1 MAELGVGWIAIR
13 PDVSKITPEVRKA
26 LGASEREAGKSG
38 DSMGK
43 TMGGRLGGA
52 LKKTMVGTGVAAG
65 GVLAASLTKGIGR
78 LSAIEA
84 AESKLSGLGNSAAD
98 VSAIMENANAAVK
111 GTAYG
116 LDEAATTAAM
126 AVASGIKPGTELEGV
141 LTTVADTAA
150 IAGTSMSEMGNIF
163 GSVAARGKLQ
173 GDDMMQLTSRGI
185 PVLQLLGEE
194 LGKTSEEVSEMVS
207 KGEIDFKTFEAAM
220 SSGVG
225 GAAKTA
231 GETTQGAFAN
241 MGAAAGRLGATLAG
255 PFYDQAAGAFT
266 GVTDALDAMNGR
278 VKPVMDDFSGWLTGT
293 AIPRFKEFGTAAGD
307 AISGAFASGEV
318 QSRITQ
324 TVTAFKGVID
334 AGKGLVPVA
343 LDIAGSLGK
352 ASAALGVASWDLFI
366 SALTGV
372 GAAAK
377 IVAPPLEA
385 ISKFME
391 EHPAVVTAAVGAW
404 TAFKTVPGIIDRV
417 KDPVKGLVD
426 NMKSGSTGALDL
438 ARGVGDMK
446 RYFKETGGEISTF
459 DAAMRIVGTSTNTTL
474 QKIGSSYVNASLPLK
489 EFSQNQRELGRV
501 AKRAALDAGN
511 GWDWAGGVFTSIG
524 RSSTAA
530 VTGMAGTI
538 KGVGASAFTGLK
550 QAGKGA
556 IDFFG
561 GPWAV
566 GIMAAGS
573 VVACLVGASN
583 NTKAA
588 QENMAKAALEA
599 AEAQDTLR
607 DAVSGTTGALEGD
620 GLAAASKLVGA
631 ELSNM
636 TEMAKVSAPVLG
648 GLVKAIE
655 APDLSF
661 WQQGFWSK
669 SFREFRA
676 EVNLAED
683 AQKGLEAAARDLG
696 IPMSDVNRI
705 VAEGGSDYKNLVANL
720 RETGGASGYAADE
733 LEAARDKIEQTV
745 QAGRDLSPA
754 FVEASKAVDVLADSA
769 SSADDKLG
777 ALQSMMQLLGLAPK
791 DAEQAMRD
799 AAQAVDDLVES
810 ASGAE
815 YPVETLGDALVG
827 LDGKIDTSSQ
837 AGRDLYDALTGLG
850 GELENVAVNGGD
862 VQGAFDDMA
871 PAIEALADQFNM
883 TEDQVRELGKSYGLV
898 PNEIET
904 LVKLEGATDAEKDL
918 VNLASAIAAAPDEKR
933 VEVAVDD
940 EKSVAKIE
948 SFGFKVKELKNG
960 NVRVDVDDEEAKE
973 KLNWLILN
981 EFPKIDLANPTAK
994 VNLDTDELMYNA
1006 QYAQFQ
1012 LDTLDLQR
1020 PMPWASMDISSLSNQ
1035 QLVALQKV
1043 GLLDGQTPTP
1053 DAYMDISQLT
1063 AEQQKA
1069 LAQVFNLDGQTPT
1082 PAADLTT
1089 EQLHAK
1095 KNKAKDATDDLDRQR
1110 PNPHAD
1116 LNTDGVRDGVADSKS
1131 WIAELPATKT
1141 ISVIFSAIYQGFRNL
1156 TSDDAATG
1164 GYFDGAS
1171 FSRRFAI
1178 GGKLPVGIPAGGLN
1192 RHSGYRLPKTGPG
1205 TEVVDGFTAF
1215 NQDMVP
1221 AARLD
1226 AGEWVINGRSSDK
1239 YDKELREINRGT
1251 FPKLPGY
1258 ANGGRAHA
1266 DEIDAFVRGKTV
1278 RGHRARRPLDG
1289 APYDWAG
1296 INWGDCSAAM
1306 SAIARFAVGLA
1317 PMAARFATGNQREAL
1332 SALGFTMGRGPAGSL
1347 RIGWYNGG
1355 PAGGH
1360 TAGTL
1365 PNGVNVEMGGSPSQG
1380 HYGGNAVAWN
1390 HPSFTDHAYLN
1401 VPTSYAVTGVKGDEL
1416 DVPGDKTYG
1425 AAGASDYDTTVPAST
1440 RRTSAG
1446 SAIDR
1451 GPTSWSEVAGVAAS
1465 EFASG
1470 QVKDALGVFGI
1481 PDSPPA
1487 LQAYRE
1493 WEQAQAE
1500 MRSNAGSAES
1510 TETVKTPTNTGQTS
1524 ASQTP
1529 PNLDM
1534 PTTINKTVEI
1544 AYDPA
1549 GGAKQWATVVEMAL
1563 GKLGLSTSHK
1573 NRTIQQIDIE
1583 SGGNPNAQNNWD
1595 SNAQR
1600 GDPSIGLLQVIKS
1613 TFEAYRA
1620 KDLPNDQRHPLANI
1634 YAGINYANKR
1644 YGSLDAIW
1652 PTRNGYNAGG
1662 WVKGI
1667 GNAMSDLIPAAL
1679 SDGEFVVRGSRAA
1692 MFGPVL
1698 EQINGD
1704 APIKSNTA
1712 TGSKK
1717 VEYHFHG
1724 ADSRDLIR
1732 QLEARELAASM
1743 QHLGG

>member
-13 PDVSKITPEVRKA
+13 PDVSKITPEIKKA
-26 LGASEREAGKSG
+26 LGASESEAGKSG

-43 TMGGRLGGA
+43 TMGSRLGGA
-52 LKKTMVGTGVAAG
+52 LKKSAVGTGVAAG
-65 GVLAASLTKGIGR
+65 GLLAASLTKGIGR
-78 LSAIEA
+78 LTAIES
-84 AESKLSGLGNSAAD
+84 AEAKLTGLGNSAAD
-98 VSAIMENANAAVK
+98 VSSIMENANTAVK

-126 AVASGIKPGTELEGV
+126 AVAAGIKPGQELEGV
-141 LTTVADTAA
+141 LTTVADTAS
-150 IAGTSMSEMGNIF
+150 IAGASMSEMGNIF

-173 GDDMMQLTSRGI
+173 GDDLMQLQSRGI
-185 PVLQLLGEE
+185 PVLQLLAEE

-207 KGEIDFKTFEAAM
+207 KGEIDFKTFESAM
-220 SSGVG
+220 SRGVG
-225 GAAKTA
+225 GAAKEA
-231 GETTQGAFAN
+231 GETTIGAFKN

-255 PFYDQAAGAFT
+255 PFYDQASGAFT

-278 VKPVMDDFSGWLTGT
+278 MKPVMAGLGDWLTGT
-293 AIPRFKEFGTAAGD
+293 AIPQFQEFSKSAGD
-307 AISGAFASGEV
+307 AIGNAFASNEV

-324 TVTAFKGVID
+324 TVTAFKSVID
-334 AGKGLVPVA
+334 AGKGIAPVA
-343 LDIAGSLGK
+343 LDIAGALGK
-352 ASAALGVASWDLFI
+352 ASGALGVATWDLFI

-404 TAFKTVPGIIDRV
+404 TAFKTVPGIVDRV

-459 DAAMRIVGTSTNTTL
+459 DAAMRIMGTSTNTTL
-474 QKIGSSYVNASLPLK
+474 QKIGSSYINASLPLK
-489 EFSQNQRELGRV
+489 EYSQNQRELGRV
-501 AKRAALDAGN
+501 AKQAALDAGN

-538 KGVGASAFTGLK
+538 KGVGAAAFTGLK

-573 VVACLVGASN
+573 VVAGLVGASN

-607 DAVSGTTGALEGD
+607 NAVSGTTGALEGD
-620 GLAAASKLVGA
+620 GLVAASKLVSA
-631 ELSNM
+631 ELTQM

-683 AQKGLEAAARDLG
+683 AQKGLEAAARELS

-733 LEAARDKIEQTV
+733 LEAARAKIQETV
-745 QAGRDLSPA
+745 DAGRRLSPE
-754 FVEASKAVDVLADSA
+754 FVEISKAVDVLADSA
-769 SSADDKLG
+769 SSAEDKLG
-777 ALQSMMQLLGLAPK
+777 ALQSMMQVLGLAPK

-799 AAQAVDDLVES
+799 AAEAVDELVEA

-850 GELENVAVNGGD
+850 DELTNVAANGGD
-862 VQGAFDDMA
+862 VQGAFDEMA
-871 PAIEALADQFNM
+871 PAIEALAKQFNM
-883 TEDQVRELGKSYGLV
+883 TEDEVRELGRSYGLV
-898 PNEIET
+898 PDKIET
-904 LVKLEGATDAEKDL
+904 LINLEGATEAEKDL
-918 VNLASAIAAAPDEKR
+918 VKIVEKMAATPGEKEIEVKLEDKDSFER
-933 VEVAVDD
+933 LQSLGFEVENM
-940 EKSVAKIE
+940 K
-948 SFGFKVKELKNG
+948 GGTVK
-960 NVRVDVDDEEAKE
+960 VDVDDEEARE

-1006 QYAQFQ
+1006 EYAQYQ
-1012 LDTLDLQR
+1012 LDTLDLAR
-1020 PMPWASMDISSLSNQ
+1020 PMPWADMNIDLLNDKQISALNRVGILDGMRPDPDADMNIDQLNEKQ
-1035 QLVALQKV
+1035 QL
-1043 GLLDGQTPTP
+1043 
-1053 DAYMDISQLT
+1053 
-1063 AEQQKA
+1063 A

-1082 PAADLTT
+1082 PVGDMENEKLHGKKKTAADAVNSLGGM
-1089 EQLHAK
+1089 
-1095 KNKAKDATDDLDRQR
+1095 KAK
-1110 PNPHAD
+1110 PIAD
-1116 LNTDGVRDGVADSKS
+1116 LNTDGVRDGVTESKGWLAQLKDRLITVTYNAVYTNFDSG
-1131 WIAELPATKT
+1131 
-1141 ISVIFSAIYQGFRNL
+1141 FSGAGGSTRF
-1156 TSDDAATG
+1156 ATG
-1164 GYFDGAS
+1164 G
-1171 FSRRFAI
+1171 
-1178 GGKLPVGIPAGGLN
+1178 KLRAYATGM

-1205 TEVVDGFTAF
+1205 THEVDGFTAF
-1215 NQDMVP
+1215 DQNMVP

-1258 ANGGRAHA
+1258 AKGGRAHA
-1266 DEIDAFVRGKTV
+1266 DEIDSFVRGNTV

-1296 INWGDCSAAM
+1296 INWGDCSGAM

-1317 PMAARFATGNQREAL
+1317 PFAARFATGNQREAL
-1332 SALGFTMGRGPAGSL
+1332 SALGFTMGRGPAGSFRL
-1347 RIGWYNGG
+1347 GWYNGG

-1365 PNGVNVEMGGSPSQG
+1365 PNGVNVEMGGSPSRG

-1401 VPTSYAVTGVKGDEL
+1401 VPTAYKVASVKGGER
-1416 DVPGDKTYG
+1416 DVPENKTYG
-1425 AAGASDYDTTVPAST
+1425 AAGTSDYDTTAPVST
-1440 RRTSAG
+1440 RGVSTASAG
-1446 SAIDR
+1446 SAIDK

-1493 WEQAQAE
+1493 WEQAQAD
-1500 MRSNAGSAES
+1500 MRPKAGSSES
-1510 TETVKTPTNTGQTS
+1510 TETVKTPTNAGQTS

-1534 PTTINKTVEI
+1534 PTTINKTVKI

-1563 GKLGLSTSHK
+1563 GKLGLPSSHK
-1573 NRTIQQIDIE
+1573 DRTIQQIDIE
-1583 SGGNPNAQNNWD
+1583 SSGDPNALGPD
-1595 SNAQR
+1595 SSEGR
-1600 GDPSIGLLQVIKS
+1600 PTGLLQTKPG
-1613 TFEAYRA
+1613 TFNAYRA
-1620 KDLPNDQRHPLANI
+1620 KDLPNDIRHPLANV
-1634 YAGINYANKR
+1634 YAGINYANKI

-1704 APIKSNTA
+1704 APIKSNA
-1712 TGSKK
+1712 GNGSKK

>member
-52 LKKTMVGTGVAAG
+52 LKKSMVGTGVAAG

-126 AVASGIKPGTELEGV
+126 AVASGIKPGQELEGV

-194 LGKTSEEVSEMVS
+194 LGKTSEEVSDMVS

-231 GETTQGAFAN
+231 GETTQGAFKN

-278 VKPVMDDFSGWLTGT
+278 VKPIMADFSGWLTGT
-293 AIPRFKEFGTAAGD
+293 AIPQFKEFGTAASN
-307 AISGAFASGEV
+307 AIRGAFSSGEV
-318 QSRITQ
+318 QSRVTQ
-324 TVTAFKGVID
+324 TVTAFKSVID

-377 IVAPPLEA
+377 IVAPPLET

-404 TAFKTVPGIIDRV
+404 TAFKTVPGILDKV
-417 KDPVKGLVD
+417 KTPVKGLVD
-426 NMKSGSTGALDL
+426 GMKSGSTGALDL

-489 EFSQNQRELGRV
+489 EFSQNQREMGRV

-530 VTGMAGTI
+530 VTSMAGTI

-573 VVACLVGASN
+573 VVAGLVGASN

-769 SSADDKLG
+769 SSADDKLS

-799 AAQAVDDLVES
+799 AAEAVDEVVE
-810 ASGAE
+810 AATKAE

-883 TEDQVRELGKSYGLV
+883 TEDQVRELGKAYGLV
-898 PNEIET
+898 PDEIET

-918 VNLASAIAAAPDEKR
+918 VNLASTIAAAPDEKR

-948 SFGFKVKELKNG
+948 SFGFKVKELENG

-1131 WIAELPATKT
+1131 WLSQLKDRLITVT
-1141 ISVIFSAIYQGFRNL
+1141 FSAVYSGFRSGFSGSGGSEEFNL
-1156 TSDDAATG
+1156 
-1164 GYFDGAS
+1164 
-1171 FSRRFAI
+1171 
-1178 GGKLPVGIPAGGLN
+1178 GGKLKAYATGV

-1205 TEVVDGFTAF
+1205 THETDGFTAF
-1215 NQDMVP
+1215 DQNMVP

-1355 PAGGH
+1355 PGGGH

-1401 VPTSYAVTGVKGDEL
+1401 VPTSYAVTGIKGDEL

-1440 RRTSAG
+1440 RGTSAG

-1451 GPTSWSEVAGVAAS
+1451 GPTSWSEVAGIAAS

-1500 MRSNAGSAES
+1500 MRSKAGSAES
-1510 TETVKTPTNTGQTS
+1510 TETVKTPTNAGQTR

-1549 GGAKQWATVVEMAL
+1549 GGAKQWETVVEMAL

-1573 NRTIQQIDIE
+1573 DRTIQQIDIE

-1600 GDPSIGLLQVIKS
+1600 GDPSIGLLQVIK
-1613 TFEAYRA
+1613 
-1620 KDLPNDQRHPLANI
+1620 
-1634 YAGINYANKR
+1634 
-1644 YGSLDAIW
+1644 
-1652 PTRNGYNAGG
+1652 
-1662 WVKGI
+1662 
-1667 GNAMSDLIPAAL
+1667 
-1679 SDGEFVVRGSRAA
+1679 
-1692 MFGPVL
+1692 
-1698 EQINGD
+1698 
-1704 APIKSNTA
+1704 
-1712 TGSKK
+1712 
-1717 VEYHFHG
+1717 
-1724 ADSRDLIR
+1724 
-1732 QLEARELAASM
+1732 
-1743 QHLGG
+1743 

>member
-13 PDVSKITPEVRKA
+13 PDVSKITPEIKKA
-26 LGASEREAGKSG
+26 LGASETEAGKSG

-43 TMGGRLGGA
+43 TMGSRLGGA
-52 LKKTMVGTGVAAG
+52 LKKSAVGTGVAAG
-65 GVLAASLTKGIGR
+65 GLLAASLAKGMGR

-98 VSAIMENANAAVK
+98 VSSIMENANAAVK

-126 AVASGIKPGTELEGV
+126 AVASGIKPGQELEGV

-231 GETTQGAFAN
+231 GETTQGAFKN

-278 VKPVMDDFSGWLTGT
+278 MKPVMADFGDWLTGT
-293 AIPRFKEFGTAAGD
+293 AIPQFQEFSKSAGD
-307 AISGAFASGEV
+307 AIRGAFASGEV

-343 LDIAGSLGK
+343 LDIAGALGK
-352 ASAALGVASWDLFI
+352 ASAALGIASWDLFI

-372 GAAAK
+372 GAAAR

-404 TAFKTVPGIIDRV
+404 TAFKTVPGIVDRV

-459 DAAMRIVGTSTNTTL
+459 DAAMRIMGTSTNTTL
-474 QKIGSSYVNASLPLK
+474 QKIGSSYINSSLPLK
-489 EFSQNQRELGRV
+489 EYSQNQRELGRV
-501 AKRAALDAGN
+501 AKQAALDAGN
-511 GWDWAGGVFTSIG
+511 GWDWAGSVFTSIG

-538 KGVGASAFTGLK
+538 KGVGSAAFTGLK

-573 VVACLVGASN
+573 VVAGLVGASN

-607 DAVSGTTGALEGD
+607 TAVSGTTGALEGD
-620 GLAAASKLVGA
+620 GLVAASKLVSA
-631 ELSNM
+631 ELTQM

-676 EVNLAED
+676 EINLAED
-683 AQKGLEAAARDLG
+683 AQRSLESAARDLN
-696 IPMSDVNRI
+696 IPMSEVNRV
-705 VAEGGSDYKNLVANL
+705 VAEGGADYKNLVANL
-720 RETGGASGYAADE
+720 RETGGASDYAADE
-733 LEAARDKIEQTV
+733 LESARGAVEKAV
-745 QAGRDLSPA
+745 QAGRELSPT

-777 ALQSMMQLLGLAPK
+777 ALQSMMQLLGLSPK
-791 DAEQAMRD
+791 DAERAMRD
-799 AAQAVDDLVES
+799 AAEAVDDLVES

-862 VQGAFDDMA
+862 VQGAFEEMA
-871 PAIEALADQFNM
+871 PAIEALAKQFNM
-883 TEDQVRELGKSYGLV
+883 TEDEVLALGRSYGLV
-898 PNEIET
+898 PDEIET
-904 LVKLEGATDAEKDL
+904 LVNLEGATEAEQDL
-918 VNLASAIAAAPDEKR
+918 INLATEIAATPGEKQ
-933 VEVAVDD
+933 VKVAVED
-940 EKSVAKIE
+940 EESIAKIE
-948 SFGFKVKELKNG
+948 SFGFKVEDLKNG

-994 VNLDTDELMYNA
+994 VNLDTNELMYNA
-1006 QYAQFQ
+1006 QYAQYQ

-1020 PMPWASMDISSLSNQ
+1020 PMPWASMDISSLSSQ
-1035 QLVALQKV
+1035 QLVALQQV

-1063 AEQQKA
+1063 SEQQRA

-1082 PAADLTT
+1082 PAADMTT

-1095 KNKAKDATDDLDRQR
+1095 KAAAKAATDDLNKQR
-1110 PNPHAD
+1110 PTPYGD
-1116 LNTDGVRDGVADSKS
+1116 LNNQGVKDGVTESKG
-1131 WIAELPATKT
+1131 WLAQLKDRLITVT
-1141 ISVIFSAIYQGFRNL
+1141 FSAVYSGFR
-1156 TSDDAATG
+1156 SGFSGSGGSEEFAA
-1164 GYFDGAS
+1164 
-1171 FSRRFAI
+1171 
-1178 GGKLPVGIPAGGLN
+1178 GGKLKAYANGV

-1205 TEVVDGFTAF
+1205 TYETDGFTAF
-1215 NQDMVP
+1215 DQNMVP

-1258 ANGGRAHA
+1258 TNGGRAHA
-1266 DEIDAFVRGKTV
+1266 DEITEFVKGASV

-1296 INWGDCSAAM
+1296 INWGDCSGAM

-1317 PMAARFATGNQREAL
+1317 PFAARFATANQREAL
-1332 SALGFTMGRGPAGSL
+1332 SALGFTMGRGPAGSFRL
-1347 RIGWYNGG
+1347 GWVNGG
-1355 PAGGH
+1355 PGGGH

-1365 PNGVNVEMGGSPSQG
+1365 PNGVNVEMGGSPSRG

-1401 VPTSYAVTGVKGDEL
+1401 VPTSYAVTGVKGGEL

-1425 AAGASDYDTTVPAST
+1425 AAGASDYDTTSPVST
-1440 RRTSAG
+1440 RGVSTASAG
-1446 SAIDR
+1446 SAIDK
-1451 GPTSWSEVAGVAAS
+1451 GPTSWSEVAGLAAS

-1500 MRSNAGSAES
+1500 MRSKSGSAES
-1510 TETVKTPTNTGQTS
+1510 AETVKTPTNSGQTS

-1544 AYDPA
+1544 AYNPA

-1573 NRTIQQIDIE
+1573 DRTIQQIDIE

-1662 WVKGI
+1662 WVRGI

-1704 APIKSNTA
+1704 APIKSNAA
-1712 TGSKK
+1712 TGGKK

>member
-13 PDVSKITPEVRKA
+13 PDVSKITPEIKKA
-26 LGASEREAGKSG
+26 LGASEATAGKSG

-43 TMGGRLGGA
+43 TMGSRLGGA
-52 LKKTMVGTGVAAG
+52 LKKSAVGTGVAAG
-65 GVLAASLTKGIGR
+65 GLLAASLTKGIGR
-78 LSAIEA
+78 LTAIEA

-98 VSAIMENANAAVK
+98 VSSIMENANAAVK

-194 LGKTSEEVSEMVS
+194 LGKTSEEVSDMVS

-278 VKPVMDDFSGWLTGT
+278 MKPVMADFGDWLTGT
-293 AIPRFKEFGTAAGD
+293 AIPQFQEFGTAAGD

-352 ASAALGVASWDLFI
+352 ASAALGIASWDLFI

-372 GAAAK
+372 GAAAR
-377 IVAPPLEA
+377 IVSPPLEA
-385 ISKFME
+385 ISNFME

-404 TAFKTVPGIIDRV
+404 TAFKTVPGILDKV
-417 KDPVKGLVD
+417 KPPVERLVD
-426 NMKSGSTGALDL
+426 GMKSGSTGALDL

-459 DAAMRIVGTSTNTTL
+459 DAAMRIMGTSTNTTL
-474 QKIGSSYVNASLPLK
+474 QKIGSSYINASLPLK

-501 AKRAALDAGN
+501 AKQAALDAGN

-538 KGVGASAFTGLK
+538 KGVGAAAFTGLK

-573 VVACLVGASN
+573 VVAGLVGASN

-607 DAVSGTTGALEGD
+607 NAVSGTTGALEGD
-620 GLAAASKLVGA
+620 GLVAASKLVSA
-631 ELSNM
+631 ELTQM

-683 AQKGLEAAARDLG
+683 AQKGLEAAARDLN
-696 IPMSDVNRI
+696 IPMSEVNRI
-705 VAEGGSDYKNLVANL
+705 VAEGGADYKNLVANL
-720 RETGGASGYAADE
+720 RETGGASGHAADE
-733 LEAARDKIEQTV
+733 LESARGKIEQTV

-754 FVEASKAVDVLADSA
+754 FVEASKAVDILADSA

-850 GELENVAVNGGD
+850 DELTNVAINGGD
-862 VQGAFDDMA
+862 VQGAFDEMA
-871 PAIEALADQFNM
+871 PAIEALAKQFNM
-883 TEDQVRELGKSYGLV
+883 TEDEVRALGESYGLV
-898 PNEIET
+898 PDEIET

-933 VEVAVDD
+933 VEVAVED

-948 SFGFKVKELKNG
+948 SFGFKVKDLKNG
-960 NVRVDVDDEEAKE
+960 NVRVDVDDEEARE

-994 VNLDTDELMYNA
+994 VNLDTNELMYNLDYA
-1006 QYAQFQ
+1006 QYQ

-1035 QLVALQKV
+1035 QLAALQQV
-1043 GLLDGQTPTP
+1043 GLLNGQTPTP
-1053 DAYMDISQLT
+1053 NAYMNISQLT
-1063 AEQQKA
+1063 GEQQRA

-1082 PAADLTT
+1082 PVADMTA

-1095 KNKAKDATDDLDRQR
+1095 KAAAKAATDDLAKQR
-1110 PNPHAD
+1110 PTPHAN
-1116 LNTDGVRDGVADSKS
+1116 LNNQGVKDGVAESKG
-1131 WIAELPATKT
+1131 WLAELKDRLVTVT
-1141 ISVIFSAIYQGFRNL
+1141 FSAVYSGFR
-1156 TSDDAATG
+1156 SGFSGAGGSEEFATG
-1164 GYFDGAS
+1164 G
-1171 FSRRFAI
+1171 
-1178 GGKLPVGIPAGGLN
+1178 KLKAYANGV

-1205 TEVVDGFTAF
+1205 TYETDGFTAF
-1215 NQDMVP
+1215 DQNMVP

-1258 ANGGRAHA
+1258 ADGGRAHA
-1266 DEIDAFVRGKTV
+1266 DEITEFVKGASV

-1296 INWGDCSAAM
+1296 INWGDCSGAM

-1317 PMAARFATGNQREAL
+1317 PFAARFATGNQREAL
-1332 SALGFTMGRGPAGSL
+1332 SALGFTMGRGPAGAFRL
-1347 RIGWYNGG
+1347 GWYNGG

-1365 PNGVNVEMGGSPSQG
+1365 PNGVNVEMGGSPSRG

-1425 AAGASDYDTTVPAST
+1425 TAGASDYDTSVPVST
-1440 RRTSAG
+1440 RGVSTASAG
-1446 SAIDR
+1446 SAIDK

-1500 MRSNAGSAES
+1500 MRSKAGSAES
-1510 TETVKTPTNTGQTS
+1510 TETVKTPTNAGQTS

-1544 AYDPA
+1544 AYNPA
-1549 GGAKQWATVVEMAL
+1549 GGAKQWATVVDMAL

-1573 NRTIQQIDIE
+1573 DRTIQQIDIE

-1652 PTRNGYNAGG
+1652 PTRAGYNAGG

-1704 APIKSNTA
+1704 APIKSNA
-1712 TGSKK
+1712 STGSKK

>member
-13 PDVSKITPEVRKA
+13 PDVSKITPEIKKA
-26 LGASEREAGKSG
+26 LGASESEAGKSG

-43 TMGGRLGGA
+43 TMGARLGGA
-52 LKKTMVGTGVAAG
+52 LKKSAVGTGVAAG
-65 GVLAASLTKGIGR
+65 GLLAASLTKGIGR

-98 VSAIMENANAAVK
+98 VSSIMENANAAVK

-126 AVASGIKPGTELEGV
+126 AVASGIKPGQELEGV

-194 LGKTSEEVSEMVS
+194 LGKTSEEVSDMVS

-278 VKPVMDDFSGWLTGT
+278 MKPVMADFGDWLTGA
-293 AIPRFKEFGTAAGD
+293 AIPQFQEFSKSAGD
-307 AISGAFASGEV
+307 AIRGAFASGEV
-318 QSRITQ
+318 QSRISQ

-343 LDIAGSLGK
+343 LDIAGALGK
-352 ASAALGVASWDLFI
+352 ASAALGIASWDLFI

-372 GAAAK
+372 GAAAR

-404 TAFKTVPGIIDRV
+404 TAFKTVPGIVDRV

-459 DAAMRIVGTSTNTTL
+459 DAAMRIMGTSTNTTL
-474 QKIGSSYVNASLPLK
+474 QKIGSSYINASLPLK
-489 EFSQNQRELGRV
+489 EYSQNQRELGRV
-501 AKRAALDAGN
+501 AKQAALDAGN
-511 GWDWAGGVFTSIG
+511 GWDWAGSVFTSIG

-538 KGVGASAFTGLK
+538 KGVGSAAFTGLK

-573 VVACLVGASN
+573 VVAGLVGASN

-607 DAVSGTTGALEGD
+607 NAVSGTTGALEGD
-620 GLAAASKLVGA
+620 GLVAASKLVSA
-631 ELSNM
+631 ELTQM

-683 AQKGLEAAARDLG
+683 AQKGLEAAARDLN
-696 IPMSDVNRI
+696 IPMSEVNRI

-720 RETGGASGYAADE
+720 RETGGASGYAADQ
-733 LEAARDKIEQTV
+733 LEAARGKIEQTV

-791 DAEQAMRD
+791 DAERAMRD
-799 AAQAVDDLVES
+799 AAEAVDELVES

-850 GELENVAVNGGD
+850 DELTNVAVNGGD

-871 PAIEALADQFNM
+871 PAIEALAKQFNM
-883 TEDQVRELGKSYGLV
+883 TEDEVRALGESYGLV
-898 PNEIET
+898 PDEIET
-904 LVKLEGATDAEKDL
+904 LVKLEGATEAEKDL
-918 VNLASAIAAAPDEKR
+918 VNLASTIASAPES
-933 VEVAVDD
+933 
-940 EKSVAKIE
+940 KSVEIRLEDEESRLKLE
-948 SFGFKVKELKNG
+948 SFGFQVDTLPDG
-960 NVRVDVDDEEAKE
+960 NSRIGVDDEEARE

-994 VNLDTDELMYNA
+994 VNLDTSELMYNA
-1006 QYAQFQ
+1006 QYAQYQ

-1035 QLVALQKV
+1035 QLVALQQV

-1053 DAYMDISQLT
+1053 DAYMNISQLT
-1063 AEQQKA
+1063 SEQQRA

-1082 PAADLTT
+1082 PAADMTT

-1095 KNKAKDATDDLDRQR
+1095 KAAAKAATDDLNKQR
-1110 PNPHAD
+1110 PTPYAD
-1116 LNTDGVRDGVADSKS
+1116 LNNQGVKDGVTESKG
-1131 WIAELPATKT
+1131 WLAQLKDRLITVT
-1141 ISVIFSAIYQGFRNL
+1141 FSAVYSGFR
-1156 TSDDAATG
+1156 SGFSGSGGSEEFAA
-1164 GYFDGAS
+1164 
-1171 FSRRFAI
+1171 
-1178 GGKLPVGIPAGGLN
+1178 GGKLKAYANGV

-1205 TEVVDGFTAF
+1205 TYETDGFTAF
-1215 NQDMVP
+1215 DQNMVP

-1266 DEIDAFVRGKTV
+1266 DEITEFVKGASV

-1296 INWGDCSAAM
+1296 INWGDCSGAM

-1317 PMAARFATGNQREAL
+1317 PFAARFATGNQREAL
-1332 SALGFTMGRGPAGSL
+1332 SALGFTMGRGPAGSFRL
-1347 RIGWYNGG
+1347 GWYNGG

-1365 PNGVNVEMGGSPSQG
+1365 PNGVNVEMGGSPSRG

-1401 VPTSYAVTGVKGDEL
+1401 VPTSYAVTGVKGGEL

-1425 AAGASDYDTTVPAST
+1425 AAGANGYDTSEPVSARIPST
-1440 RRTSAG
+1440 ASAG
-1446 SAIDR
+1446 TAIDK

-1510 TETVKTPTNTGQTS
+1510 TETVKTPTNAGQTS

-1534 PTTINKTVEI
+1534 PTTITKTVEI
-1544 AYDPA
+1544 AYNPA

-1573 NRTIQQIDIE
+1573 DRTIQQIDIE

-1644 YGSLDAIW
+1644 YGSLDSIW

-1662 WVKGI
+1662 WVRGI

-1712 TGSKK
+1712 TGGKK

>member
-13 PDVSKITPEVRKA
+13 PDVSKITPEIKKA
-26 LGASEREAGKSG
+26 LGASEQEAGKSG

-52 LKKTMVGTGVAAG
+52 LKKSVVGTGVAAG
-65 GVLAASLTKGIGR
+65 GLLAASLTKGIGR
-78 LSAIEA
+78 LTAIEA

-98 VSAIMENANAAVK
+98 VSSIMENANAAVK

-126 AVASGIKPGTELEGV
+126 AVASGIKPGQELEGV

-194 LGKTSEEVSEMVS
+194 LGKTSEEVSDMVS

-266 GVTDALDAMNGR
+266 GITDALDAMNGR
-278 VKPVMDDFSGWLTGT
+278 VKPVMDDFSSWLTGT

-307 AISGAFASGEV
+307 AISGAFASGAV

-343 LDIAGSLGK
+343 LDIAGALGK
-352 ASAALGVASWDLFI
+352 ASAALGIASWDLFI

-417 KDPVKGLVD
+417 KNPVKGLVD

-459 DAAMRIVGTSTNTTL
+459 DAAMRIMGTSTNTTL
-474 QKIGSSYVNASLPLK
+474 QKIGSSYINASLPLK
-489 EFSQNQRELGRV
+489 EYSQNQRELGRV
-501 AKRAALDAGN
+501 AKQAALDAGN
-511 GWDWAGGVFTSIG
+511 GWDWAGGVFASIG

-530 VTGMAGTI
+530 VTSMAGTI
-538 KGVGASAFTGLK
+538 KGVGAAAFTGLK

-573 VVACLVGASN
+573 VVAGLVGASN

-607 DAVSGTTGALEGD
+607 NAVSGTTGALEGD
-620 GLAAASKLVGA
+620 GLAAASKLVSA
-631 ELSNM
+631 ELTQM

-683 AQKGLEAAARDLG
+683 AQKGLEAAARDLN
-696 IPMSDVNRI
+696 IPMSEVNRI

-733 LEAARDKIEQTV
+733 LEAARAKIQETV
-745 QAGRDLSPA
+745 DAGRRLSPE
-754 FVEASKAVDVLADSA
+754 FVEISKAVDVLADSA
-769 SSADDKLG
+769 SSAEDKLG

-799 AAQAVDDLVES
+799 AAEAVDELIES

-850 GELENVAVNGGD
+850 DELTNVAVNGGD
-862 VQGAFDDMA
+862 VQGAFNEMA
-871 PAIEALADQFNM
+871 PAIEALAKQFNM
-883 TEDQVRELGKSYGLV
+883 TEDEVRELGESYGLV
-898 PNEIET
+898 PDQIET
-904 LVKLEGATDAEKDL
+904 LISLEGLEGVDKDL
-918 VNLASAIAAAPDEKR
+918 YKLAQNIAATPDEKKVNFH
-933 VEVAVDD
+933 VED
-940 EKSVAKIE
+940 EASIEKIK
-948 SFGFKVKELKNG
+948 SFGFEVSNVKDG
-960 NVRVDVDDEEAKE
+960 YADIHVDDEEAKE

-1006 QYAQFQ
+1006 EYAQYQ

-1035 QLVALQKV
+1035 QLVALQQV

-1063 AEQQKA
+1063 SEQQRA

-1082 PAADLTT
+1082 PAADMTA

-1095 KNKAKDATDDLDRQR
+1095 KAAAKAATDDLNKQR
-1110 PNPHAD
+1110 PNPRAD

-1131 WIAELPATKT
+1131 WLGQLKDRLITVT
-1141 ISVIFSAIYQGFRNL
+1141 FSAVYSGFR
-1156 TSDDAATG
+1156 SGFSGAGGSEEFAA
-1164 GYFDGAS
+1164 
-1171 FSRRFAI
+1171 
-1178 GGKLPVGIPAGGLN
+1178 GGKLKAYANGV

-1215 NQDMVP
+1215 DQNMVP

-1266 DEIDAFVRGKTV
+1266 DEIDAFVRGNTV

-1296 INWGDCSAAM
+1296 INWGDCSGAM

-1317 PMAARFATGNQREAL
+1317 PFAARFATANQREAL
-1332 SALGFTMGRGPAGSL
+1332 SALGFTMGRGPAGSFRL
-1347 RIGWYNGG
+1347 GWVNGG
-1355 PAGGH
+1355 PGGGH

-1365 PNGVNVEMGGSPSQG
+1365 PNGVNVEMGGSPSRG

-1401 VPTSYAVTGVKGDEL
+1401 VPTSYAVTGVKGGEL

-1425 AAGASDYDTTVPAST
+1425 AAGASDYDTTAPVST
-1440 RRTSAG
+1440 RGVSTASAG
-1446 SAIDR
+1446 SAIDK

-1500 MRSNAGSAES
+1500 MRSRAGSAES

-1573 NRTIQQIDIE
+1573 DRTIQQIDIE

-1634 YAGINYANKR
+1634 YAGINYANQR

>member
-126 AVASGIKPGTELEGV
+126 AVASGIKPGQELEGV

-194 LGKTSEEVSEMVS
+194 LGKTSEEVSDMVS

-231 GETTQGAFAN
+231 GETTQGAFKN

-278 VKPVMDDFSGWLTGT
+278 VKPIMADFSGWLTGT
-293 AIPRFKEFGTAAGD
+293 AIPQFKEFGTAASN
-307 AISGAFASGEV
+307 AIRGAFASGEV

-324 TVTAFKGVID
+324 TVTAFKSVID

-377 IVAPPLEA
+377 IVAPPLET

-404 TAFKTVPGIIDRV
+404 TAFKTVPGILDKV
-417 KDPVKGLVD
+417 KTPVKGLVD
-426 NMKSGSTGALDL
+426 GMKSGSTGALDL

-573 VVACLVGASN
+573 VVAGLVGASN
-583 NTKAA
+583 NTKTA

-769 SSADDKLG
+769 SSADDKLS

-799 AAQAVDDLVES
+799 AAEAVDEVVE
-810 ASGAE
+810 AATKAE

-898 PNEIET
+898 PDEIET

-918 VNLASAIAAAPDEKR
+918 VDLASAIAAAPDEKR

-940 EKSVAKIE
+940 EKSVAKIK

-1095 KNKAKDATDDLDRQR
+1095 KDKAKDATDDLDRQR

-1131 WIAELPATKT
+1131 WLSQLKDRLITVT
-1141 ISVIFSAIYQGFRNL
+1141 FSAVYSGFRSGFSGSGGSEEFNL
-1156 TSDDAATG
+1156 
-1164 GYFDGAS
+1164 
-1171 FSRRFAI
+1171 
-1178 GGKLPVGIPAGGLN
+1178 GGKLKAYATGV

-1205 TEVVDGFTAF
+1205 THETDGFTAF
-1215 NQDMVP
+1215 DQNMVP

-1365 PNGVNVEMGGSPSQG
+1365 PNGVNVEMGGSPSRG

-1401 VPTSYAVTGVKGDEL
+1401 VPTSYAVTGINGDEL
-1416 DVPGDKTYG
+1416 DVPGNKTYG

-1500 MRSNAGSAES
+1500 MRSKAGSAEF
-1510 TETVKTPTNTGQTS
+1510 TETPTDAGQTR

-1573 NRTIQQIDIE
+1573 DRTIQQIDIE

-1613 TFEAYRA
+1613 TFEANRA
-1620 KDLPNDQRHPLANI
+1620 QDLPNDQRHPLANI

-1662 WVKGI
+1662 WVRGI
-1667 GNAMSDLIPAAL
+1667 GNAMSDIIPAAL
-1679 SDGEFVVRGSRAA
+1679 SNGEFVVRGSRAA

-1704 APIKSNTA
+1704 APITSSA
-1712 TGSKK
+1712 DTGSKK
-1717 VEYHFHG
+1717 IEYHFHG

>member
-126 AVASGIKPGTELEGV
+126 AVASGIKPGQELEGV

-231 GETTQGAFAN
+231 GETTQGAFKN

-278 VKPVMDDFSGWLTGT
+278 VKPIMADFSGWLTGT
-293 AIPRFKEFGTAAGD
+293 AIPQFKEFGTAASN
-307 AISGAFASGEV
+307 AIRGAFASGEV

-324 TVTAFKGVID
+324 TVTAFKSVID

-343 LDIAGSLGK
+343 LDIAGALGK

-489 EFSQNQRELGRV
+489 EFSQNQREMGRV

-530 VTGMAGTI
+530 VTSMAGTI

-573 VVACLVGASN
+573 VVAGLVGASN
-583 NTKAA
+583 NTKTA

-620 GLAAASKLVGA
+620 GLAAASKLVSA
-631 ELSNM
+631 ELTQM

-720 RETGGASGYAADE
+720 RETGGASGHAADE

-769 SSADDKLG
+769 SSADDKLS

-799 AAQAVDDLVES
+799 AAEAVDEVVE
-810 ASGAE
+810 AATGAE

-898 PNEIET
+898 PDEIET

-918 VNLASAIAAAPDEKR
+918 VDLASAIAAAPDEKR

-940 EKSVAKIE
+940 EKSVAKIK
-948 SFGFKVKELKNG
+948 SFGFKVKELENG

-1089 EQLHAK
+1089 EQLIAK
-1095 KNKAKDATDDLDRQR
+1095 KNAAKEQTDDLNKQR
-1110 PNPHAD
+1110 PKPVAD
-1116 LNTDGVRDGVADSKS
+1116 LDTKGVQDGVRDSKS

-1171 FSRRFAI
+1171 FSRRFAV
-1178 GGKLPVGIPAGGLN
+1178 GGKLPVGIPAGGVG

-1226 AGEWVINGRSSDK
+1226 AGEWVINGRSSEK
-1239 YDKELREINRGT
+1239 YDRELREINRGT

-1258 ANGGRAHA
+1258 ADGGRAHA

-1278 RGHRARRPLDG
+1278 RGHRAARPLDG

-1347 RIGWYNGG
+1347 RIGWVNGG

-1365 PNGVNVEMGGSPSQG
+1365 PNGVNVEMGGYPSQG
-1380 HYGGNAVAWN
+1380 HYGGNAIAWN
-1390 HPSFTDHAYLN
+1390 DPSFTDHAYLN
-1401 VPTSYAVTGVKGDEL
+1401 VPTSYKVDRVEGDDLEI
-1416 DVPGDKTYG
+1416 PGNKSYG
-1425 AAGASDYDTTVPAST
+1425 AAGTDTYDTSAPVRST
-1440 RRTSAG
+1440 PTASAG
-1446 SAIDR
+1446 SAIDK

-1500 MRSNAGSAES
+1500 MRSKAGSAEF
-1510 TETVKTPTNTGQTS
+1510 TETPTDAGQTR

-1563 GKLGLSTSHK
+1563 GKLGLPTSHK

-1652 PTRNGYNAGG
+1652 PTRAGYNAGG

>member
-13 PDVSKITPEVRKA
+13 PDVSKITPEIKKA
-26 LGASEREAGKSG
+26 LGASESEAGKSG

-43 TMGGRLGGA
+43 AMGSRLGGA
-52 LKKTMVGTGVAAG
+52 LKKAAVGTGVAAG
-65 GVLAASLTKGIGR
+65 GLLAASLTKGIGR
-78 LSAIEA
+78 LTAIES
-84 AESKLSGLGNSAAD
+84 AEAKLSGLGNSAAD
-98 VSAIMENANAAVK
+98 VSSIMENANAAVK

-126 AVASGIKPGTELEGV
+126 AVAAGIKPGQELEGV
-141 LTTVADTAA
+141 LTTVADTAS
-150 IAGTSMSEMGNIF
+150 IAGASMSEMGNIF

-173 GDDMMQLTSRGI
+173 GDDLMQLQSRGI
-185 PVLQLLGEE
+185 PVLQLLAEE
-194 LGKTSEEVSEMVS
+194 LGKTSEEVSDMVS
-207 KGEIDFKTFEAAM
+207 KGEIDFKTFESAM
-220 SSGVG
+220 SRGVG
-225 GAAKTA
+225 GAAKEA
-231 GETTQGAFAN
+231 GETTIGAFKN

-278 VKPVMDDFSGWLTGT
+278 MKPVMADFGSWLTGT
-293 AIPRFKEFGTAAGD
+293 AIPQFQEFSKSASD
-307 AISGAFASGEV
+307 AIGNAFASNEI

-334 AGKGLVPVA
+334 AGKGIAPVA
-343 LDIAGSLGK
+343 LDIAGALGK
-352 ASAALGVASWDLFI
+352 ASSALGVATWDLFV
-366 SALTGV
+366 ATLNGV

-377 IVAPPLEA
+377 VVTPPLEA
-385 ISKFME
+385 ISKFMQD
-391 EHPAVVTAAVGAW
+391 HPAVVTAAVGAW
-404 TAFKTVPGIIDRV
+404 TAFKTVPGILDKV
-417 KDPVKGLVD
+417 KPPVEKLVD
-426 NMKSGSTGALDL
+426 GMKSGASGALDL

-474 QKIGSSYVNASLPLK
+474 QKIGSSYINASLPLK
-489 EFSQNQRELGRV
+489 EYSQNQRELGRV
-501 AKRAALDAGN
+501 AKQAALDAGN

-538 KGVGASAFTGLK
+538 KGVGAAAFTGLK

-573 VVACLVGASN
+573 IITGLVGASN

-607 DAVSGTTGALEGD
+607 TAVSGTTGALEGD

-636 TEMAKVSAPVLG
+636 TEMAKVAQPILG
-648 GLVKAIE
+648 GLLKVIE

-661 WQQGFWSK
+661 WQQGRHNADY
-669 SFREFRA
+669 REWMAQVKEA
-676 EVNLAED
+676 EQAT
-683 AQKGLEAAARDLG
+683 KGLESAARELG
-696 IPMSDVNRI
+696 IPMSDINRV

-733 LEAARDKIEQTV
+733 LESARGKIEQTI
-745 QAGRDLSPA
+745 QAGRNLSPA
-754 FVEASKAVDVLADSA
+754 FVEASEAVDVLADSA

-791 DAEQAMRD
+791 DAERAMRD
-799 AAQAVDDLVES
+799 ASEAVDELVE
-810 ASGAE
+810 AATGAE

-850 GELENVAVNGGD
+850 DELTNVAVNGGD
-862 VQGAFDDMA
+862 VQGAFDEMA
-871 PAIEALADQFNM
+871 PAIEALARQFNL
-883 TEDQVRELGKSYGLV
+883 TEDEVRALGESYGLV
-898 PNEIET
+898 PDQIET
-904 LVKLEGATDAEKDL
+904 LVNLEGATEAEQDL
-918 VNLASAIAAAPDEKR
+918 VNLASTIAAAPGS
-933 VEVAVDD
+933 
-940 EKSVAKIE
+940 KSVEIRLEDEESKLKLE
-948 SFGFKVKELKNG
+948 SFGFQVDTLPDG
-960 NVRVDVDDEEAKE
+960 NSRIGVDDEEARE

-981 EFPKIDLANPTAK
+981 EFPKIDLADPTAK

-1006 QYAQFQ
+1006 EYAQYQ

-1020 PMPWASMDISSLSNQ
+1020 PMPWASMDISALTSQ
-1035 QLVALQKV
+1035 QLTALQQV

-1053 DAYMDISQLT
+1053 AAGMNIADLTTNQQL
-1063 AEQQKA
+1063 A

-1082 PAADLTT
+1082 PAANMTT
-1089 EQLHAK
+1089 EQLIAK
-1095 KNKAKDATDDLDRQR
+1095 KNAAGGAVNDLDRMKAE
-1110 PNPHAD
+1110 PDAN
-1116 LNTDGVRDGVADSKS
+1116 LNTKGVQDGVRDSKS
-1131 WIAELPATKT
+1131 WLAQIPATKT

-1164 GYFDGAS
+1164 GYFNGES
-1171 FSRRFAI
+1171 FSRRFAV
-1178 GGKLPVGIPAGGLN
+1178 GGKMPVGIPAGGVG

-1226 AGEWVINGRSSDK
+1226 AGEWVINGRSSEK

-1258 ANGGRAHA
+1258 ADGGRAHA
-1266 DEIDAFVRGKTV
+1266 DEIDDFVKGKPA
-1278 RGHRARRPLDG
+1278 RGHRAARPLEG
-1289 APYDWAG
+1289 APYDWGG
-1296 INWGDCSAAM
+1296 INWGDCSGAM
-1306 SAIARFAVGLA
+1306 SAIARFAVGIA
-1317 PMAARFATGNQREAL
+1317 PFAARFATGNQREAL

-1347 RIGWYNGG
+1347 RIGWMNGG
-1355 PAGGH
+1355 PWGGH
-1360 TAGTL
+1360 TSGTL
-1365 PNGVNVEMGGSPSQG
+1365 PNGVNVEMGGGRGNGQ
-1380 HYGGNAVAWN
+1380 YGGGAAAWN
-1390 HPSFTDHAYLN
+1390 DPSFTDHAYLN
-1401 VPTSYAVTGVKGDEL
+1401 VPTSYKVDRVEGDDLEI
-1416 DVPGDKTYG
+1416 PGDKSYG
-1425 AAGASDYDTTVPAST
+1425 AAGTDTYDTSAPVRST
-1440 RRTSAG
+1440 STASAG
-1446 SAIDR
+1446 SAIDK

-1493 WEQAQAE
+1493 WEQTQADARAKANE
-1500 MRSNAGSAES
+1500 PEEV
-1510 TETVKTPTNTGQTS
+1510 TKTPSEAGQTR
-1524 ASQTP
+1524 ASQAP

-1534 PTTINKTVEI
+1534 PTSINKTVEI

-1563 GKLGLSTSHK
+1563 SKLGLPLAHK
-1573 NRTIQQIDIE
+1573 ERTIQQIDIE
-1583 SGGNPNAQNNWD
+1583 SGGDPNAQNDWD
-1595 SNAQR
+1595 INAQN

-1613 TFEAYRA
+1613 TFEANRA
-1620 KDLPNDQRHPLANI
+1620 QDLPNDQRHPLANI

-1679 SDGEFVVRGSRAA
+1679 SNGEFVVRGSRAA

-1704 APIKSNTA
+1704 APIKSSADN
-1712 TGSKK
+1712 GSKK
-1717 VEYHFHG
+1717 IEYHFHG

>member
-52 LKKTMVGTGVAAG
+52 LKKSMVGTGVAAG

-126 AVASGIKPGTELEGV
+126 AVASGIKPGQELEGV

-194 LGKTSEEVSEMVS
+194 LGKTSEEVSDMVS

-220 SSGVG
+220 SNGVG

-231 GETTQGAFAN
+231 GETTQGAFKN

-278 VKPVMDDFSGWLTGT
+278 VKPIMADFSGWLTGT
-293 AIPRFKEFGTAAGD
+293 AIPQFKEFGTAASN
-307 AISGAFASGEV
+307 AIRGAFASGEV

-324 TVTAFKGVID
+324 TVTAFKSVID

-377 IVAPPLEA
+377 IVAPPLET

-404 TAFKTVPGIIDRV
+404 TAFKTVPGILDKV
-417 KDPVKGLVD
+417 KTPVKGLVD
-426 NMKSGSTGALDL
+426 GMKSGSTGALDL

-530 VTGMAGTI
+530 VTSMAGTI

-573 VVACLVGASN
+573 VVAGLVGASN
-583 NTKAA
+583 NTKTA

-636 TEMAKVSAPVLG
+636 TEMAKVAQPILG
-648 GLVKAIE
+648 GLFKVIE

-661 WQQGFWSK
+661 WQQGRHNADY
-669 SFREFRA
+669 REWMAQVKEA
-676 EVNLAED
+676 EQAT
-683 AQKGLEAAARDLG
+683 KGLESAARELG
-696 IPMSDVNRI
+696 IPMSDINRV

-720 RETGGASGYAADE
+720 RETGGASGHAADE

-769 SSADDKLG
+769 SSADDKLS

-799 AAQAVDDLVES
+799 AAEAVDEVVE
-810 ASGAE
+810 AATKAE

-898 PNEIET
+898 PDEIET

-918 VNLASAIAAAPDEKR
+918 VDLASAIAAAPDEKR

-940 EKSVAKIE
+940 EKSVAKIK

-1095 KNKAKDATDDLDRQR
+1095 KNAAKDATDDLDKQR

-1131 WIAELPATKT
+1131 WLSQLKDRLITVT
-1141 ISVIFSAIYQGFRNL
+1141 FSAVYSGFRSGFSGSGGSEEFNL
-1156 TSDDAATG
+1156 
-1164 GYFDGAS
+1164 
-1171 FSRRFAI
+1171 
-1178 GGKLPVGIPAGGLN
+1178 GGKLKAYATGV

-1205 TEVVDGFTAF
+1205 THETDGFTAF
-1215 NQDMVP
+1215 DQNMVP

-1365 PNGVNVEMGGSPSQG
+1365 PNGVNVEMGGSPSRG

-1401 VPTSYAVTGVKGDEL
+1401 VPTSYAVTGINGDEL
-1416 DVPGDKTYG
+1416 DIPGNKTYG

-1440 RRTSAG
+1440 RGTSAG

-1451 GPTSWSEVAGVAAS
+1451 GPTSWSEVAGIAAS

-1500 MRSNAGSAES
+1500 MRSKAGSAEF
-1510 TETVKTPTNTGQTS
+1510 TETPTDAGQTR

-1563 GKLGLSTSHK
+1563 GKLGLPTSHK

-1583 SGGNPNAQNNWD
+1583 SSGDPNAQNNWD

-1634 YAGINYANKR
+1634 YAGVNYANKT

>member
-13 PDVSKITPEVRKA
+13 PDVSKITPEIKKA
-26 LGASEREAGKSG
+26 LGASESEAGKSG
-38 DSMGK
+38 NAMGK
-43 TMGGRLGGA
+43 TMGDRLGGA
-52 LKKTMVGTGVAAG
+52 LKKSVVGTGVAAG
-65 GVLAASLTKGIGR
+65 GLLAASLTKGIGR
-78 LSAIEA
+78 LSAIES
-84 AESKLSGLGNSAAD
+84 AEAKLTGLGNSAAD
-98 VSAIMENANAAVK
+98 VSSIMENANTAVK

-126 AVASGIKPGTELEGV
+126 AVAAGIKPGQELEGV
-141 LTTVADTAA
+141 LTTVADTAS
-150 IAGTSMSEMGNIF
+150 IAGASMSEMGNIF

-173 GDDMMQLTSRGI
+173 GDDLMQLQSRGI
-185 PVLQLLGEE
+185 PVLQLLAEE

-207 KGEIDFKTFEAAM
+207 KGEIDFKIFESAM
-220 SSGVG
+220 ATGVG
-225 GAAKTA
+225 GAAQSA
-231 GETTQGAFAN
+231 GETTIGAFKN

-255 PFYDQAAGAFT
+255 PFYDQASGAFS

-278 VKPVMDDFSGWLTGT
+278 MKPVMADFGSWLTGT
-293 AIPRFKEFGTAAGD
+293 AIPQFQEFSKSAGD
-307 AISGAFASGEV
+307 AIGNAFASNEV
-318 QSRITQ
+318 QSRITR
-324 TVTAFKGVID
+324 TITAFQGVID
-334 AGKGLVPVA
+334 AGKGIAPVA
-343 LDIAGSLGK
+343 LDIAGALGK
-352 ASAALGVASWDLFI
+352 ASSALGVATWDLFVA
-366 SALTGV
+366 SLTGV

-377 IVAPPLEA
+377 VVTPPLEA
-385 ISKFME
+385 ISKFMQD
-391 EHPAVVTAAVGAW
+391 HPALVTAAVGAW
-404 TAFKTVPGIIDRV
+404 TAFKTVPGILDKV
-417 KDPVKGLVD
+417 KPPVEKLVD
-426 NMKSGSTGALDL
+426 GMKSGASGALDL

-474 QKIGSSYVNASLPLK
+474 QKIGSSYINASLPLK
-489 EFSQNQRELGRV
+489 EYSQNQRELGRV
-501 AKRAALDAGN
+501 AKQAALDAGN

-530 VTGMAGTI
+530 VTSMAGTV
-538 KGVGASAFTGLK
+538 KGVGAAAFTGLK

-573 VVACLVGASN
+573 IITGLVGASN
-583 NTKAA
+583 NSKAA

-607 DAVSGTTGALEGD
+607 TAVSGTTGALEGD
-620 GLAAASKLVGA
+620 GLTAATKLVSA
-631 ELSNM
+631 ELTQM
-636 TEMAKVSAPVLG
+636 TEMAKVSAPILG
-648 GLVKAIE
+648 GLVRAIE

-683 AQKGLEAAARDLG
+683 AQKGLEKAALDLN
-696 IPMSDVNRI
+696 IPMSEVNRI

-733 LEAARDKIEQTV
+733 LESARSKIEQTV

-754 FVEASKAVDVLADSA
+754 FVEASQAVDVLADSA
-769 SSADDKLG
+769 SSADDKLS

-791 DAEQAMRD
+791 DAERAMRD
-799 AAQAVDDLVES
+799 ASEAVDELVE
-810 ASGAE
+810 AATGAE

-850 GELENVAVNGGD
+850 DELTNVAVNGGD
-862 VQGAFDDMA
+862 VQGAFDEMA
-871 PAIEALADQFNM
+871 PAIEALARQFNL
-883 TEDQVRELGKSYGLV
+883 TEDEVRALGESYGLV
-898 PNEIET
+898 PDEIET
-904 LVKLEGATDAEKDL
+904 LVNLEGATDAEQDL
-918 VNLASAIAAAPDEKR
+918 INLASTIAATPDEKQ
-933 VEVAVDD
+933 VKVAVED
-940 EKSVAKIE
+940 EESIAKIE
-948 SFGFKVKELKNG
+948 SFGFKVKDLKNG

-981 EFPKIDLANPTAK
+981 EFPKIDLADPTAK
-994 VNLDTDELMYNA
+994 VNLNTDELMYNLEYA
-1006 QYAQFQ
+1006 QYQ
-1012 LDTLDLQR
+1012 LDTLDLAR
-1020 PMPWASMDISSLSNQ
+1020 PMPWASMDISALTSQ
-1035 QLVALQKV
+1035 QLTALQQV

-1053 DAYMDISQLT
+1053 AAGMNIADLTTKQQL
-1063 AEQQKA
+1063 A

-1082 PAADLTT
+1082 PAADMTT

-1095 KNKAKDATDDLDRQR
+1095 KNAAKGATDDLDKQR
-1110 PNPHAD
+1110 PTPRAD
-1116 LNTDGVRDGVADSKS
+1116 LNTKGVQDGVAESKS
-1131 WIAELPATKT
+1131 WLAQLPATKA
-1141 ISVIFSAIYQGFRNL
+1141 ISVVFSAIYKGFR
-1156 TSDDAATG
+1156 SGFGGAGGSEEFAA
-1164 GYFDGAS
+1164 
-1171 FSRRFAI
+1171 
-1178 GGKLPVGIPAGGLN
+1178 GGKLKAYATGM

-1205 TEVVDGFTAF
+1205 TETVDGFTAF
-1215 NQDMVP
+1215 DQNMVP

-1226 AGEWVINGRSSDK
+1226 AGEWVINGRSSEK

-1258 ANGGRAHA
+1258 ADGGRAHA
-1266 DEIDAFVRGKTV
+1266 DEIDDFVKGKPA
-1278 RGHRARRPLDG
+1278 RGHRAVRPLEG
-1289 APYDWAG
+1289 APYDWGG
-1296 INWGDCSAAM
+1296 INWGDCSGAM
-1306 SAIARFAVGLA
+1306 SAIARFAVGIA
-1317 PMAARFATGNQREAL
+1317 PFAARFATGNQREAL

-1347 RIGWYNGG
+1347 RIGWMNGG
-1355 PAGGH
+1355 PWGGH
-1360 TAGTL
+1360 TSGTL
-1365 PNGVNVEMGGSPSQG
+1365 PNGVNVEMGGGRGNGQ
-1380 HYGGNAVAWN
+1380 YGGSAAAWN
-1390 HPSFTDHAYLN
+1390 DPSFTDHAYLN
-1401 VPTSYAVTGVKGDEL
+1401 VPTSYKVDKIEGAEGLGA
-1416 DVPGDKTYG
+1416 PGDKTYG
-1425 AAGASDYDTTVPAST
+1425 AANSGDYDTSAPVST
-1440 RRTSAG
+1440 RSTSTASAG
-1446 SAIDR
+1446 SAIDK

-1470 QVKDALGVFGI
+1470 QVKDALGIFGI

-1493 WEQAQAE
+1493 WEQTQEE
-1500 MRSNAGSAES
+1500 MRAKANEPAE
-1510 TETVKTPTNTGQTS
+1510 VAKTPSEAGQTR
-1524 ASQTP
+1524 ASQAP

-1534 PTTINKTVEI
+1534 PTSINKTVEI

-1563 GKLGLSTSHK
+1563 SKLGLPLAHK
-1573 NRTIQQIDIE
+1573 DRTIDQIDIE
-1583 SGGNPNAQNNWD
+1583 SGGDPNAKNDWDINAQN
-1595 SNAQR
+1595 

-1613 TFEAYRA
+1613 TFEANRA
-1620 KDLPNDQRHPLANI
+1620 QDLPNDQRHPLANI

-1662 WVKGI
+1662 WVRGI
-1667 GNAMSDLIPAAL
+1667 GNAMSDIIPAAL
-1679 SDGEFVVRGSRAA
+1679 SNGEFVVRGSRAA

-1704 APIKSNTA
+1704 APIKSSA
-1712 TGSKK
+1712 DVGSKK
-1717 VEYHFHG
+1717 IEYHFHG

>member
-52 LKKTMVGTGVAAG
+52 LKKSMVGTGVAAG

-126 AVASGIKPGTELEGV
+126 AVASGIKPGQELEGV

-194 LGKTSEEVSEMVS
+194 LGKTSEEVSDMVS

-220 SSGVG
+220 SNGVG

-231 GETTQGAFAN
+231 GETTQGAFKN

-278 VKPVMDDFSGWLTGT
+278 VKPIMADFSGWLTGT
-293 AIPRFKEFGTAAGD
+293 AIPQFKEFGTAASN
-307 AISGAFASGEV
+307 AIRGAFASGEV

-343 LDIAGSLGK
+343 LDIAGALGK

-391 EHPAVVTAAVGAW
+391 GHPAVVTAAVGAW
-404 TAFKTVPGIIDRV
+404 TAFKTVPGILDKV
-417 KDPVKGLVD
+417 KTPVKGLVD
-426 NMKSGSTGALDL
+426 GMKSGSTGALDL

-573 VVACLVGASN
+573 VVAGLVGASN

-769 SSADDKLG
+769 SSADDKLS

-799 AAQAVDDLVES
+799 AAEAVDEVVE
-810 ASGAE
+810 AATKAE

-898 PNEIET
+898 PDEIET

-918 VNLASAIAAAPDEKR
+918 VDLASAIAAAPDEKR

-940 EKSVAKIE
+940 EKSVAKIK

-1095 KNKAKDATDDLDRQR
+1095 KDKAKDATDDLDRQR

-1131 WIAELPATKT
+1131 WLSQLKDRLITVT
-1141 ISVIFSAIYQGFRNL
+1141 FSAVYSGFRSGFSGSGGSEEFNL
-1156 TSDDAATG
+1156 
-1164 GYFDGAS
+1164 
-1171 FSRRFAI
+1171 
-1178 GGKLPVGIPAGGLN
+1178 GGKLKAYATGV

-1205 TEVVDGFTAF
+1205 THETDGFTAF
-1215 NQDMVP
+1215 DQNMVP

-1258 ANGGRAHA
+1258 ADGGRAHA

-1365 PNGVNVEMGGSPSQG
+1365 PNGVNVEMGGSPSRG

-1401 VPTSYAVTGVKGDEL
+1401 VPTSYAVTGINGDEL
-1416 DVPGDKTYG
+1416 DVPGNKTYG

-1451 GPTSWSEVAGVAAS
+1451 GPTSWSEVAGIAAS

-1500 MRSNAGSAES
+1500 MRSKAGSAEF
-1510 TETVKTPTNTGQTS
+1510 TETPTDAGQTR

-1563 GKLGLSTSHK
+1563 GKLGLPTSHK

-1583 SGGNPNAQNNWD
+1583 SSGDPNAQNNWD

-1634 YAGINYANKR
+1634 YAGINYANKT

-1652 PTRNGYNAGG
+1652 PTRAGYNAGG